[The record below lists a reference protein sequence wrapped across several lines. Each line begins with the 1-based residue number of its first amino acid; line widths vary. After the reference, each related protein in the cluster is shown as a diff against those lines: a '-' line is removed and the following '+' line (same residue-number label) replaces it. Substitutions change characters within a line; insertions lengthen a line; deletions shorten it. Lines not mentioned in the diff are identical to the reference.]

1 LITKKEETMR
11 NTNKTAIEEKKMIED
26 INKLKLSLKFIPQLE
41 KLKEQKDK
49 VYVEFK
55 VFRD

>member
-1 LITKKEETMR
+1 MR
-11 NTNKTAIEEKKMIED
+11 NTNKTAVEEKKMIED

-55 VFRD
+55 VYRDQ